1 MASEAPSWANQW
13 GFEGIDG
20 SNKSQGQCGFP
31 KAKTMAFMGAKKLER
46 GASKAIKWVKNK
58 SQKKK
63 TPNEYTNI
71 YRNIVFSY

>member
-1 MASEAPSWANQW
+1 MASEAPSWADQW

-63 TPNEYTNI
+63 KLQMNIQIYTGT
-71 YRNIVFSY
+71 

>member
-1 MASEAPSWANQW
+1 MASEAPSWADQW
-13 GFEGIDG
+13 GCCYCHEKDG

-46 GASKAIKWVKNK
+46 GVSKAIKWVKNK

-63 TPNEYTNI
+63 N
-71 YRNIVFSY
+71 SK